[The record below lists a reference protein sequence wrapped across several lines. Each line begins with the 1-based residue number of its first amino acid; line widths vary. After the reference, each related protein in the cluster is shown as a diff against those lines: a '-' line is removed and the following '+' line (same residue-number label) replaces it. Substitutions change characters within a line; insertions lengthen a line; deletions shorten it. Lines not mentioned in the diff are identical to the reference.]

1 MFTITNDPEKRPEEM
16 IEDLEPDE
24 RDSDT
29 VRGGDGNSGDGYPDN
44 EGGQGPYR
52 LF

>member
-1 MFTITNDPEKRPEEM
+1 MFTITNEPVKRPEEM
-16 IEDLEPDE
+16 IEDLEPEE

-29 VRGGDGNSGDGYPDN
+29 VVGGDNSDSGYPDN

>member
-1 MFTITNDPEKRPEEM
+1 MFTITNEPEKRPEEM
-16 IEDLEPDE
+16 IKDLEPDE

-29 VRGGDGNSGDGYPDN
+29 VRGGDDSDGGYPDN
-44 EGGQGPYR
+44 EEGQGPYR